1 MRHRRSAAATKAQ
14 TRAYGMRVA
23 EIAAQL
29 RAEIDAPATPSG
41 RPAVVMLMGFPGVGK
56 SHVARLLAARL
67 GAAHLATDQLR
78 SRLFIAATYATEEN
92 VTVFGAADA
101 LLDGLLA
108 EGHRVVLDA
117 THLRRSYRAAPIATA
132 TRRGVPVV
140 PVRVVADDAETLAR
154 LAARRVARAADDH
167 SDADE
172 RVFRRMREQPFE
184 PPEGEFVE
192 IVNGAALDGE
202 IARVLA
208 AVERACATA
217 S

>member
-14 TRAYGMRVA
+14 TRAYGERVA
-23 EIAAQL
+23 LIASQL
-29 RAEIDAPATPSG
+29 RDEIDAPATPAG
-41 RPAVVMLMGFPGVGK
+41 RPVLVMLMGFPGVGK

-67 GAAHLATDQLR
+67 GAAHVATDQLR
-78 SRLFIAATYATEEN
+78 SRLFIAATYAPEEN

-108 EGHRVVLDA
+108 DGHCVVLDA
-117 THLRRSYRAAPIATA
+117 THLRRSYRSAPLATA
-132 TRRGVPVV
+132 ARRGVPVV

-154 LAARRVARAADDH
+154 LAERRVARADGDH

-184 PPEGEFVE
+184 PPDGDYLE
-192 IVNGAALDGE
+192 IVNGAALDDE
-202 IARVLA
+202 VARILA
-208 AVERACATA
+208 AVERACASA